1 MYRGADNSLA
11 RLGKKQPR
19 KHVRDLR
26 DFNNIDTRTVIKFL
40 FLQGKAPKEIHAIL
54 TETLACL
61 FPGWAKELS
70 HYLVS
75 LVRPIYICVC
85 VCVYTYVYTLY
96 VSVCI

>member
-40 FLQGKAPKEIHAIL
+40 FLQGKAPKEIYAIL
-54 TETLACL
+54 TETLACF
-61 FPGWAKELS
+61 FPGLAKGLS
-70 HYLVS
+70 APLYMVA
-75 LVRPIYICVC
+75 VRNFFGFR
-85 VCVYTYVYTLY
+85 
-96 VSVCI
+96 SGDDS